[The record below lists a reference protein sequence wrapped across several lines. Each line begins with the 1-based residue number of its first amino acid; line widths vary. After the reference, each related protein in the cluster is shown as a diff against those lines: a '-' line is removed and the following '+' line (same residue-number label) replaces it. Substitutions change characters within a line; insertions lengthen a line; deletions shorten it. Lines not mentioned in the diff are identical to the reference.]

1 MTSPG
6 VKISLELGNVV
17 FSMDVVI
24 IFSWHSQ
31 HEHQKDDN
39 DQDQRLTW
47 QRQNCVQGFRPLR
60 VHSPLLLLIAS
71 ESKSTQDG
79 SCGNDYKR

>member
-24 IFSWHSQ
+24 IFYWHSQ

-47 QRQNCVQGFRPLR
+47 QQQNCVQGFRPLR

-71 ESKSTQDG
+71 ESKSSQGG